1 MHTWIEFHKVVAC
14 KCNELKHLD
23 TQNNPKKKSGK
34 PRLPPGS
41 PVAESTLRSRAHR
54 DRKRFDSQSVE
65 IAENALM
72 AQIKTLAPNDLPT
85 SVLES
90 AQAKAEAALKLVID
104 NAEGITQALVNR
116 ALNGDIQA
124 SQLLIGR
131 FLPERRQLLKFQVK
145 HTVDQTAQS
154 IVLAAATGEMDAS
167 EAAKALSLL
176 EKAGAV
182 SLSGAIVDRINSLQ
196 DQIHKVSTTLNN
208 GVDDVIEI
216 VDILP

>member
-1 MHTWIEFHKVVAC
+1 MKQST
-14 KCNELKHLD
+14 D
-23 TQNNPKKKSGK
+23 SYQPKKKGGK
-34 PRLPPGS
+34 PRLPPGT
-41 PVAESTLRSRAHR
+41 PIADATFRSRAHR
-54 DRKRFDSQSVE
+54 DRKRFETQSVE

-72 AQIKTLAPNDLPT
+72 AQIKTLAPTDLPE

-104 NAEGITQALVNR
+104 NAEGITQALVDR
-116 ALNGDIQA
+116 ALQGDIQA

-145 HTVDQTAQS
+145 PTVDQTAHS
-154 IVLAAATGEMDAS
+154 IITAAATGEMDAA
-167 EAAKALSLL
+167 EAAKALALL

-196 DQIHKVSTTLNN
+196 EQIHRVTKSLGNS
-208 GVDDVIEI
+208 DDDIEVIE
-216 VDILP
+216 VLP

>member
-1 MHTWIEFHKVVAC
+1 MKQSTD
-14 KCNELKHLD
+14 LY
-23 TQNNPKKKSGK
+23 QQKKKGGK
-34 PRLPPGS
+34 PRLPPGT
-41 PVAESTLRSRAHR
+41 PIADATLRSRAHR
-54 DRKRFDSQSVE
+54 DRKRFETQSVE

-72 AQIKTLAPNDLPT
+72 AQIKTLAPTDLPE

-104 NAEGITQALVNR
+104 NAEGITQALVDR
-116 ALNGDIQA
+116 ALQGDIQA

-145 HTVDQTAQS
+145 PTVDQTAHS
-154 IVLAAATGEMDAS
+154 IITAAATGEMDAA
-167 EAAKALSLL
+167 EATKALALL

-196 DQIHKVSTTLNN
+196 EQIYRVTKSLSNS
-208 GVDDVIEI
+208 DDEIEVIE
-216 VDILP
+216 VLP

>member
-1 MHTWIEFHKVVAC
+1 MKQST
-14 KCNELKHLD
+14 D
-23 TQNNPKKKSGK
+23 TYQPKKKGGK
-34 PRLPPGS
+34 PRLPPGI
-41 PVAESTLRSRAHR
+41 PVADATLRSRAHR
-54 DRKRFDSQSVE
+54 DRKRFETQSVE

-72 AQIKTLAPNDLPT
+72 AQIKTLAPTDLPA
-85 SVLES
+85 SVLEN

-116 ALNGDIQA
+116 ALDGDIQA

-131 FLPERRQLLKFQVK
+131 FLPERRQLLKFQMK
-145 HTVDQTAQS
+145 PTVDQTAHS
-154 IVLAAATGEMDAS
+154 IVMAAATGEMDAS

-196 DQIHKVSTTLNN
+196 EQIQRVSTSIRS
-208 GVDDVIEI
+208 DDDGQIER
-216 VDILP
+216 VEVLP

>member
-1 MHTWIEFHKVVAC
+1 M
-14 KCNELKHLD
+14 KHSAD
-23 TQNNPKKKSGK
+23 PYQPKKKGGK
-34 PRLPPGS
+34 PRLPPGT
-41 PVAESTLRSRAHR
+41 PIADATVRSRAHR
-54 DRKRFDSQSVE
+54 DRKRFETQSVE

-72 AQIKTLAPNDLPT
+72 AQIKTLAPTDLPA
-85 SVLES
+85 SVLEN

-116 ALNGDIQA
+116 ALDGDIQA

-131 FLPERRQLLKFQVK
+131 FLPERRQLLKFQMK
-145 HTVDQTAQS
+145 PTVDQTAHS
-154 IVLAAATGEMDAS
+154 IVMAAATGEMDAS

-196 DQIHKVSTTLNN
+196 EQIQRVSTSLRGGDDDQIETV
-208 GVDDVIEI
+208 EF
-216 VDILP
+216 LP

>member
-1 MHTWIEFHKVVAC
+1 M
-14 KCNELKHLD
+14 KHSAGPY
-23 TQNNPKKKSGK
+23 QPKKKGGK
-34 PRLPPGS
+34 PRLPPGT
-41 PVAESTLRSRAHR
+41 PIAEATLRSRAHR
-54 DRKRFDSQSVE
+54 DRKRFETQSVE

-72 AQIKTLAPNDLPT
+72 AQIKTLVPADLPE

-116 ALNGDIQA
+116 ALEGDIQA
-124 SQLLIGR
+124 SQLLISR

-145 HTVDQTAQS
+145 PTVDQTAHS
-154 IVLAAATGEMDAS
+154 IIMAAATGEMDAS

-196 DQIHKVSTTLNN
+196 EQIQRVSASLRS
-208 GVDDVIEI
+208 GDDGQIEI
-216 VDILP
+216 VEVLP

>member
-1 MHTWIEFHKVVAC
+1 MK
-14 KCNELKHLD
+14 
-23 TQNNPKKKSGK
+23 QNPDSYQPKRKGGK
-34 PRLPPGS
+34 PRLPPGT
-41 PVAESTLRSRAHR
+41 PIADATLRSRAHR
-54 DRKRFDSQSVE
+54 DRKRFETQSVE

-72 AQIKTLAPNDLPT
+72 AQIKTLAPADLPE

-90 AQAKAEAALKLVID
+90 AQAKAEAALKLIID

-116 ALNGDIQA
+116 ALQGDIQA

-131 FLPERRQLLKFQVK
+131 FLPERRQLLKFQMK
-145 HTVDQTAQS
+145 STVDQTAHS
-154 IVLAAATGEMDAS
+154 IFTAAATGEMDVT

-196 DQIHKVSTTLNN
+196 EQIQRVSTSLRS
-208 GVDDVIEI
+208 DDDGQIEM
-216 VDILP
+216 VELLP